1 MPNFTIENGK
11 ANVNYGALQ
20 AEQPDGALFA
30 MLRWGGGLGAAG
42 AVVGGFCGAYAAAS
56 EIQTARLAHR
66 AVAAGVDI
74 SSYAKSGA
82 QFVGIPLL
90 VGGVIYGYVHNSSYT
105 YAYDKANRLDI
116 RGAAAAGNNEGVKA
130 WLWYSGNDAAVKT
143 DGENRTP
150 THYAAVSDNTDVI
163 QTLVSAKPVAEVED
177 GTKSKTTGSI
187 GSSYNPFNGR
197 YEPSRTTESTTKHYK
212 KVNAVDFQDVQGNT
226 PALIAAK
233 CSALKA
239 LKKLMLLGSNATTK
253 DNKGKSLNDL
263 GNQDKTVQDVLNSV
277 S

>member
-74 SSYAKSGA
+74 SSYAKCGA

-90 VGGVIYGYVHNSSYT
+90 VGGIIYGYVHNGNYT

-130 WLWYSGNDAAVKT
+130 WLWYSGNGAAVET
-143 DGENRTP
+143 DGQKRTP
-150 THYAAVSDNTDVI
+150 THFAAVSDNTDVI

-177 GTKSKTTGSI
+177 GTKSKTTGYQS
-187 GSSYNPFNGR
+187 GYMMGNTWVQGR
-197 YEPSRTTESTTKHYK
+197 NTTQETVNTK
-212 KVNAVDFQDVQGNT
+212 KVNAVDFQDMQGNT

-277 S
+277 N